1 MLQARLELAP
11 RLSPDWIL
19 SPTRLPIP
27 PLERG
32 LCSIKFSKMLC
43 FSASTDL
50 SKNLTFSQLF
60 LGRVPLERGLNLLYC
75 QLPRL
80 SQNNVIINIQDCQT
94 VNSLK
99 YSSNSLIFAPNI
111 SIISSNCAF
120 TVCKLSHL

>member
-27 PLERG
+27 PLERGLSSINFSKMLCFSASTDLSKNLTFSQLFLGRVPLERG

-60 LGRVPLERGLNLLYC
+60 LGRVPLDRGQKLFSFQICSALAR
-75 QLPRL
+75 LPTSRK
-80 SQNNVIINIQDCQT
+80 T
-94 VNSLK
+94 
-99 YSSNSLIFAPNI
+99 
-111 SIISSNCAF
+111 
-120 TVCKLSHL
+120 